1 MYDIVLFIYD
11 FVSKFF
17 SSIALLRIGFK
28 KSEKENPSFR
38 VYSLMKGSWL
48 KFLFNYL
55 LLKKQALPFHQLY
68 TEGNMQVQI
77 GIP

>member
-38 VYSLMKGSWL
+38 VYSLMKGS
-48 KFLFNYL
+48 
-55 LLKKQALPFHQLY
+55 
-68 TEGNMQVQI
+68 
-77 GIP
+77 